1 MTRDPVRVAGTG
13 EVPAPE
19 VSILIVGYHSERHI
33 VDCIGSL
40 ERWVTGCR
48 YEIVLIDNGGGS
60 TEAVVRRLF
69 PQVVIVP
76 GEGNIGFGAGCNRA
90 AAHARADKLLFL
102 NPDTKL
108 TDDAVSALLAFSIER
123 PGAGAWGGR
132 TASDTGV
139 FDGGNLILLPSF
151 SRLLAATLGLSRF
164 FGPRIAFNEET
175 VPREAEVLCGGF
187 FMMERGI
194 WDQLGGFDE
203 SFFLYSE
210 EVDLFFRLRAAGFA
224 AWVTPAARI
233 VHDVGSGGA
242 QSPSRIRYRT
252 AGQMHFIR
260 KYWSAPGVVASGAV
274 IWLGAAM
281 RYAAGLALG
290 RGRGRFRALR
300 DAYGPLVRDP
310 GLWFF
315 GYTRGRR

>member
-1 MTRDPVRVAGTG
+1 MAGEPARSGGVA
-13 EVPAPE
+13 PAAAPA
-19 VSILIVGYHSERHI
+19 VSILIVGYNSAAHI
-33 VDCIGSL
+33 VDCIGSI

-48 YEIVLIDNGGGS
+48 YEIVLIDNGDGS
-60 TEAVVRRLF
+60 TEAVVRAQF
-69 PQVVIVP
+69 PSVLIVP
-76 GEGNIGFGAGCNRA
+76 SQGNIGFGAGCNRVA
-90 AAHARADKLLFL
+90 AQARADKLLFL

-108 TDDAVSALLAFSIER
+108 TDDAVSALLAFSAER

-132 TASDTGV
+132 TVSDAGV

-151 SRLLAATLGLSRF
+151 SRLLVATLGLSRI
-164 FGPRIAFNEET
+164 FGPTIAF
-175 VPREAEVLCGGF
+175 EAETAPSEVDVLCGGF
-187 FMMERGI
+187 FMMDRTI
-194 WDQLGGFDE
+194 WARLGGFDE

-210 EVDLFFRLRAAGFA
+210 EVDLFFRLKAAGLQ

-242 QSPSRIRYRT
+242 QSPARIRYRT

-260 KYWSAPGVVASGAV
+260 KYWSVPGMLVAGAV
-274 IWLGAAM
+274 IWAGAAA

-290 RGRGRFRALR
+290 RTSGRFRALR
-300 DAYGPLVRDP
+300 DAYGPLVRNP

-315 GYTRGRR
+315 GYTRNRH